1 MTRAK
6 FSGAILPLVNFAERL
21 KQMRLKHGLTQD
33 EAAAALQV
41 TKGSI
46 SAWENGRNR
55 PLFEQLV
62 SICDLFR
69 CGADDLLGGEIRH
82 NSVYG
87 VRELS
92 ESYDTKRAQQA
103 RERNLMAHFRAMSPK
118 LQEALLDI
126 LTQRPNETTGKA
138 SGPRG

>member
-1 MTRAK
+1 MH
-6 FSGAILPLVNFAERL
+6 FAERL

-69 CGADDLLGGEIRH
+69 CSADDLMGGEIRH
-82 NSVYG
+82 GSSYG
-87 VRELS
+87 VRE
-92 ESYDTKRAQQA
+92 EGEIYDTKRAQQA
-103 RERNLMAHFRAMSPK
+103 RERTLLAHFRAMTPR
-118 LQEALLDI
+118 LQEGLIDI
-126 LTQRPNETTGKA
+126 LAHGAQEVPTTVTK
-138 SGPRG
+138 PRDVK

>member
-1 MTRAK
+1 M
-6 FSGAILPLVNFAERL
+6 NFAERL

-33 EAAAALQV
+33 EAAVALQV

-69 CGADDLLGGEIRH
+69 CSADDLLGGEIRH
-82 NSVYG
+82 NSMYG
-87 VRELS
+87 VREIA
-92 ESYDTKRAQQA
+92 ESYDTKRAQQT
-103 RERNLMAHFRAMSPK
+103 RERTLMAHFRAMTPR
-118 LQEALLDI
+118 LQEALIDI
-126 LTQRPNETTGKA
+126 LAHGAQELPTQVTK
-138 SGPRG
+138 PRDSK